1 MIQWK
6 IIPFFHGIFMD
17 INHDNLHDLIGSFV
31 KEIIPSWIPTD
42 HPVVKMLPP
51 DSPCIFFYHWDIYR

>member
-1 MIQWK
+1 
-6 IIPFFHGIFMD
+6 MD

-51 DSPCIFFYHWDIYR
+51 DAPCIFFYHWDIYR